1 MKVLKSSLS
10 SVRKDRKITV
20 GPPNR
25 DSLGCVPGVVI
36 MIFFACEFS
45 LATENL
51 ERLKA
56 EVSAN
61 DARID
66 LNDAVLNFNLVHD
79 GDQPREQA
87 EAFAYPRAILVQ
99 RCGVS
104 RVSFQPS

>member
-1 MKVLKSSLS
+1 
-10 SVRKDRKITV
+10 
-20 GPPNR
+20 
-25 DSLGCVPGVVI
+25 

-45 LATENL
+45 LATETLNL

-79 GDQPREQA
+79 VDQPREQLV
-87 EAFAYPRAILVQ
+87 AFACPRKAQ
-99 RCGVS
+99 RIKKP
-104 RVSFQPS
+104 R

>member
-1 MKVLKSSLS
+1 
-10 SVRKDRKITV
+10 
-20 GPPNR
+20 
-25 DSLGCVPGVVI
+25 

-79 GDQPREQA
+79 GDQPREQPV
-87 EAFAYPRAILVQ
+87 AFAYPRAI
-99 RCGVS
+99 
-104 RVSFQPS
+104 